1 MKKILS
7 ILLITIPT
15 LCYSNYFTQG
25 KETYDM
31 SPEVIDTAPL
41 RSNFYVYGRFF
52 LSLPSG
58 PESFAEKA
66 DKSLPVVIHLHG
78 CGGVYSADHAVRQFY
93 SSLGMHFIMTDFHRR
108 KDASPGCILTNDNK
122 VLFNANPE
130 TRWPARI
137 KELERHIK
145 WLRLNGFNKI
155 VVTGHSEGGIIAQ
168 YLNMKVDAVI
178 SHSVH
183 CVYPNRVYK
192 DANPENRNKIL
203 QLTSKNDPYG
213 RRFALCAD
221 DPDHSNY
228 TSIASEVPSHEPFAD
243 NAWKDEIK
251 KFLGK

>member
-41 RSNFYVYGRFF
+41 RSTFYVYGKFF
-52 LSLPSG
+52 PSG
-58 PESFAEKA
+58 AESFAEKA

-78 CGGVYSADHAVRQFY
+78 CGGVYSADQTVRQFY
-93 SSLGMHFIMTDFHRR
+93 SSLGMHFIMTDFHKR
-108 KDASPGCILTNDNK
+108 KDASPGCILTHDNK
-122 VLFNANPE
+122 VLFNGNPD
-130 TRWPARI
+130 TRWPARRR
-137 KELERHIK
+137 ELESHII
-145 WLRLNGFNKI
+145 WLQLNGFNKI
-155 VVTGHSEGGIIAQ
+155 VVTGHSEGGVIGQ
-168 YLNMKVDAVI
+168 LLNMKVDAVI

-183 CVYPNRVYK
+183 CVYANRTRYSS
-192 DANPENRNKIL
+192 PENRNKVL

-228 TSIASEVPSHEPFAD
+228 TSITSEAPSHEPFAD
-243 NAWKDEIK
+243 PAWKDEIK

>member
-41 RSNFYVYGRFF
+41 RSTFYVYGKFF
-52 LSLPSG
+52 PSG
-58 PESFAEKA
+58 AESFAEKA

-78 CGGVYSADHAVRQFY
+78 CGGVYSADQTVRQFY
-93 SSLGMHFIMTDFHRR
+93 SSLGMHFIMTDFHKR
-108 KDASPGCILTNDNK
+108 KDASPGCILTHDNK
-122 VLFNANPE
+122 VLFNGNPD
-130 TRWPARI
+130 TRWPARRR
-137 KELERHIK
+137 ELESHII
-145 WLRLNGFNKI
+145 WLQLNGFNKI
-155 VVTGHSEGGIIAQ
+155 VVTGHSEGGIIGQ
-168 YLNMKVDAVI
+168 LLNIKVDAVI

-183 CVYPNRVYK
+183 CVYANRTRYSS
-192 DANPENRNKIL
+192 PENRNKVL

-228 TSIASEVPSHEPFAD
+228 TSITSEVPSHEPFAD

>member
-31 SPEVIDTAPL
+31 SPEVTDTAPL
-41 RSNFYVYGRFF
+41 RSTFYVYGKFF
-52 LSLPSG
+52 PSG
-58 PESFAEKA
+58 AESFAEKA

-78 CGGVYSADHAVRQFY
+78 CGGVYSADQTVRQFY
-93 SSLGMHFIMTDFHRR
+93 SSLGMHFIMTDFHKR
-108 KDASPGCILTNDNK
+108 KDASPGCILTHDNK
-122 VLFNANPE
+122 VLFNGNPD
-130 TRWPARI
+130 TRWPARRR
-137 KELERHIK
+137 ELESHII
-145 WLRLNGFNKI
+145 WLQLNGFNKI
-155 VVTGHSEGGIIAQ
+155 VVTGHSEGGIIGQ
-168 YLNMKVDAVI
+168 LLNIKVDAVI

-183 CVYPNRVYK
+183 CVYANRTRYSS
-192 DANPENRNKIL
+192 PENRNKVL

-228 TSIASEVPSHEPFAD
+228 TSITSEVPSHEPFAD

>member
-41 RSNFYVYGRFF
+41 RSTFYVYGKFF
-52 LSLPSG
+52 PSG
-58 PESFAEKA
+58 AESFAEKA

-78 CGGVYSADHAVRQFY
+78 CGGVYSADQTVRQFY
-93 SSLGMHFIMTDFHRR
+93 SSLGMHFIMTDFHKR
-108 KDASPGCILTNDNK
+108 KDASPGCILTHDNK
-122 VLFNANPE
+122 VLFNGNPD
-130 TRWPARI
+130 TRWPARRR
-137 KELERHIK
+137 ELESHII
-145 WLRLNGFNKI
+145 WLQLNGFNKI
-155 VVTGHSEGGIIAQ
+155 VVTGHSEGGIIGQ
-168 YLNMKVDAVI
+168 LLNIKVDAVI

-183 CVYPNRVYK
+183 CVYANRTRYSS
-192 DANPENRNKIL
+192 PENRNKVL

-228 TSIASEVPSHEPFAD
+228 TSITSEVPSHEPFAD
-243 NAWKDEIK
+243 PAWKDGIK

>member
-41 RSNFYVYGRFF
+41 RSTFYVYGKFF
-52 LSLPSG
+52 PSG
-58 PESFAEKA
+58 AESFAEKA

-78 CGGVYSADHAVRQFY
+78 CGGVYSADQTVRQFY
-93 SSLGMHFIMTDFHRR
+93 SSLGMHFIMTDFHKR
-108 KDASPGCILTNDNK
+108 KDASPGCILTHDNK
-122 VLFNANPE
+122 VLFNGNPD
-130 TRWPARI
+130 TRWPARRR
-137 KELERHIK
+137 ELESHII
-145 WLRLNGFNKI
+145 WLQLNGFNKI
-155 VVTGHSEGGIIAQ
+155 VVTGHSEGGVIGQ
-168 YLNMKVDAVI
+168 LLNIKVDAVI

-183 CVYPNRVYK
+183 CVYANRTRYSS
-192 DANPENRNKIL
+192 PENRNKVL

-228 TSIASEVPSHEPFAD
+228 TSITSEVPSHEPFAD
-243 NAWKDEIK
+243 PAWKDGIK

>member
-41 RSNFYVYGRFF
+41 RSTFYVYGKFF
-52 LSLPSG
+52 PSG
-58 PESFAEKA
+58 AESFAEKA

-78 CGGVYSADHAVRQFY
+78 CGGVYSADQTVRQFY
-93 SSLGMHFIMTDFHRR
+93 SSLGMHFIMTDFHKR
-108 KDASPGCILTNDNK
+108 KDASPGCILTHDNK
-122 VLFNANPE
+122 VLFNGNPD
-130 TRWPARI
+130 TRWPARRR
-137 KELERHIK
+137 ELESHII
-145 WLRLNGFNKI
+145 WLQLNGFNKI
-155 VVTGHSEGGIIAQ
+155 VVTGHSEGGIIGQ
-168 YLNMKVDAVI
+168 LLNIKVDAVI

-183 CVYPNRVYK
+183 CVYANRTRYSS
-192 DANPENRNKIL
+192 PENRNKVL

-228 TSIASEVPSHEPFAD
+228 TSITSEVPSHEPFAD
-243 NAWKDEIK
+243 PAWKDEIK

>member
-41 RSNFYVYGRFF
+41 RSTFYVYGRFF
-52 LSLPSG
+52 LSG
-58 PESFAEKA
+58 AESFAEKA

-78 CGGVYSADHAVRQFY
+78 CGGVYSADQTVRQFY
-93 SSLGMHFIMTDFHRR
+93 SSLGMHFIMTDFHKR
-108 KDASPGCILTNDNK
+108 KDASPGCILTHDNK
-122 VLFNANPE
+122 VLFNGNPD
-130 TRWPARI
+130 TRWPARRR
-137 KELERHIK
+137 ELESHII
-145 WLRLNGFNKI
+145 WLQLNGFNKI
-155 VVTGHSEGGIIAQ
+155 VVTGHSEGGVIGQ
-168 YLNMKVDAVI
+168 LLNMKVDAVI

-183 CVYPNRVYK
+183 CVYANRTRYSS
-192 DANPENRNKIL
+192 PENRNKVL

-228 TSIASEVPSHEPFAD
+228 TSITSEVPSHEPFAD
-243 NAWKDEIK
+243 PAWKDGIK
-251 KFLGK
+251 KFLSK

>member
-25 KETYDM
+25 KENYDM

-41 RSNFYVYGRFF
+41 RSTFYVYGKFF
-52 LSLPSG
+52 PSG
-58 PESFAEKA
+58 AESFAEKA

-78 CGGVYSADHAVRQFY
+78 CGGVYSADQTVRQFY
-93 SSLGMHFIMTDFHRR
+93 SSLGMHFIMTDFHKR
-108 KDASPGCILTNDNK
+108 KDASPGCILTHDNK
-122 VLFNANPE
+122 VLFNGNPD
-130 TRWPARI
+130 TRWPARRR
-137 KELERHIK
+137 ELESHII
-145 WLRLNGFNKI
+145 WLQLNGFNKI
-155 VVTGHSEGGIIAQ
+155 VVTGHSEGGIIGQ
-168 YLNMKVDAVI
+168 LLNIKVDAVI

-183 CVYPNRVYK
+183 CVYANRTRYSS
-192 DANPENRNKIL
+192 PENRNKVL

-228 TSIASEVPSHEPFAD
+228 TSITSEVPSHEPFAD

>member
-31 SPEVIDTAPL
+31 SPEVTDTAPL
-41 RSNFYVYGRFF
+41 RSTFYVYGKFF
-52 LSLPSG
+52 PSG
-58 PESFAEKA
+58 AESFAEKA

-78 CGGVYSADHAVRQFY
+78 CGGVYSADHVVRQFY
-93 SSLGMHFIMTDFHRR
+93 SSLGMHFIMTDFHKR
-108 KDASPGCILTNDNK
+108 KDASPGCILTHDNK
-122 VLFNANPE
+122 VLFNGNPD
-130 TRWPARI
+130 TRWPARRR
-137 KELERHIK
+137 ELESHII
-145 WLRLNGFNKI
+145 WLQLNGFNKI
-155 VVTGHSEGGIIAQ
+155 VVTGHSEGGIIGQ
-168 YLNMKVDAVI
+168 LLNIKVDAVI

-183 CVYPNRVYK
+183 CVYANRTRYSS
-192 DANPENRNKIL
+192 PENRNKVL

-228 TSIASEVPSHEPFAD
+228 TSITSEVPSHEPFAD

>member
-7 ILLITIPT
+7 ILLVTIPT
-15 LCYSNYFTQG
+15 LCYSQHFVQG

-41 RSNFYVYGRFF
+41 RSTFYAYNRFF
-52 LSLPSG
+52 PSG
-58 PESFAEKA
+58 AESFAEKA

-78 CGGVYSADHAVRQFY
+78 CGRVYSADQTIRQFY
-93 SSLGMHFIMTDFHRR
+93 SSLGMHFIMTDFHKR
-108 KDASPGCILTNDNK
+108 KDASPGCALNHENK
-122 VLFNANPE
+122 VVFHGNPE
-130 TRWPARI
+130 TRWPARRR
-137 KELERHIK
+137 ELESHIV
-145 WLRLNGFNKI
+145 WLRLNGFDKI

-168 YLNMKVDAVI
+168 LLNVKVDAVI

-183 CVYPNRVYK
+183 CVYPNRNRYSS
-192 DANPENRNKIL
+192 PENRNKVL

-228 TSIASEVPSHEPFAD
+228 TSITSEVPSHEPFAD

>member
-7 ILLITIPT
+7 ILLIAIPT
-15 LCYSNYFTQG
+15 LCYSQHFVQG

-41 RSNFYVYGRFF
+41 RSTFFTYGKFF
-52 LSLPSG
+52 PSKA
-58 PESFAEKA
+58 ESFAEKA

-78 CGGVYSADHAVRQFY
+78 CGGVYSADQTVRQFY

-108 KDASPGCILTNDNK
+108 KDASPGC
-122 VLFNANPE
+122 VLSGGSVVFTGNPD
-130 TRWPARI
+130 TRWPARRR
-137 KELERHIK
+137 ELESHIF
-145 WLRLNGFNKI
+145 WLQSNGFNKI

-168 YLNMKVDAVI
+168 LLNVKVDAVI

-183 CVYPNRVYK
+183 CVYPNRNRYFS
-192 DANPENRNKIL
+192 PENKVL
-203 QLTSKNDPYG
+203 QLISKNDPYG
-213 RRFALCAD
+213 RRFTLCAG

-228 TSIASEVPSHEPFAD
+228 TSITSEVPSHDPFAD
-243 NAWKDEIK
+243 HAWKDEIK